1 MCFRSYSTP
10 NLYRILTYS
19 THTIFTYYLHIL
31 SSHTIIYTLHKS
43 SHTLYTKSSHTPHM
57 LSLLS
62 SLKES
67 EKTYYK
73 NKNIDDQELFA
84 SSTRSK
90 ETIGR
95 NGVYLLRTHSH
106 PILLLWVR
114 DSIHP
119 SWIDMERCIY
129 LERLPWQREELSLW
143 RANSWIRCQI
153 LHRRISIVWSIPCGF
168 ARLSASLPYNMSKK
182 LHNSSAEF
190 YCIASELV
198 KWYPFSVLIF
208 GLFFSFFFII
218 Y

>member
-1 MCFRSYSTP
+1 MVGPIWRVAAPKECVSA
-10 NLYRILTYS
+10 
-19 THTIFTYYLHIL
+19 HTLHQ
-31 SSHTIIYTLHKS
+31 IYTES

-106 PILLLWVR
+106 PILLL
-114 DSIHP
+114 
-119 SWIDMERCIY
+119 
-129 LERLPWQREELSLW
+129 
-143 RANSWIRCQI
+143 
-153 LHRRISIVWSIPCGF
+153 
-168 ARLSASLPYNMSKK
+168 
-182 LHNSSAEF
+182 
-190 YCIASELV
+190 
-198 KWYPFSVLIF
+198 
-208 GLFFSFFFII
+208 
-218 Y
+218 